1 MAKQNAK
8 QIEQEQRQQ
17 NVAEAVSKTEVFFK
31 EHGKLIYGIV
41 IAVLVIAI
49 AILAYTRFYLQ
60 PKRVEAQRE
69 LFHAEQWFAEGDY
82 ATALEGDG
90 NYLGF
95 RDVIADYGSKAGAA
109 VYFYA
114 GVSELQLGNFEDAI
128 KYLKKYNGKD
138 TILKARALANI
149 GDAYVG
155 LEDYATALG
164 WFEKAAKAGDNMF
177 AAAYLLKAGIAAE
190 ALGQKDKAL
199 SFYQEIKDKYFNSP
213 EGMDIDKYITRIQTA
228 E

>member
-8 QIEQEQRQQ
+8 QIEQEERQQ
-17 NVAEAVSKTEVFFK
+17 NVAEAVSKAEEFFK
-31 EHGKLIYGIV
+31 ENGKLIYGIV

-49 AILAYTRFYLQ
+49 GILAYTRFYLQ

-69 LFHAEQWFAEGDY
+69 LYHAEQWFAEGDY

-90 NYLGF
+90 NYLGL

-114 GVSELQLGNFEDAI
+114 GVAELQLGNFEDAI

-155 LEDYATALG
+155 LEDYASALG

-177 AAAYLLKAGIAAE
+177 AAAYLLKAGFAAE
-190 ALGQKDKAL
+190 ALGQKDKAVA
-199 SFYQEIKDKYFNSP
+199 FYQEIKDKYSNSP